1 MAKTNKRVTKTRVW
15 GASLCQKP
23 QFWRSFSQEKVAM
36 CSIYSVISYQ
46 LSVISYQMNVGWASA
61 VSFCRTVE
69 A

>member
-23 QFWRSFSQEKVAM
+23 KFWHSFSQEKVAI

-46 LSVISYQMNVGWASA
+46 LSVRKGI
-61 VSFCRTVE
+61 
-69 A
+69 